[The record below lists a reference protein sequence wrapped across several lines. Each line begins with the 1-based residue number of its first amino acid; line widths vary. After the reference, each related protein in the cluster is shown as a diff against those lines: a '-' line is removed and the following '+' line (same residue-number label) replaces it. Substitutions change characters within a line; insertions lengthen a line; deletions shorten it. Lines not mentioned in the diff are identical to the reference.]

1 VIRFI
6 HTADWQIGKSYR
18 QVSDEQKRFR
28 LQQERLSAIGRIRAR
43 APHGRKA
50 VALHRSAFAVVST
63 TRSVCFPHTDTDPVN
78 TYESCETQ
86 TAVIS

>member
-1 VIRFI
+1 MNHVQGGCRIRANVF
-6 HTADWQIGKSYR
+6 TVLRSM
-18 QVSDEQKRFR
+18 
-28 LQQERLSAIGRIRAR
+28 SAIGRIRAR

-78 TYESCETQ
+78 T
-86 TAVIS
+86 

>member
-1 VIRFI
+1 MHESCGRWLSGTRNVF
-6 HTADWQIGKSYR
+6 T
-18 QVSDEQKRFR
+18 VSFVRSDRHR
-28 LQQERLSAIGRIRAR
+28 PIAHAR
-43 APHGRKA
+43 RTVKPHGRKA
-50 VALHRSAFAVVST
+50 VALNRSAFAVVST